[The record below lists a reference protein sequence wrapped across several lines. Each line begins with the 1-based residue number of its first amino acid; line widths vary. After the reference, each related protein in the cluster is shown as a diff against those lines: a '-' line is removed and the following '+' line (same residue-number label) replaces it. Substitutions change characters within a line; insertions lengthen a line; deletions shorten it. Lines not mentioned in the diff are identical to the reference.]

1 MEKLVQMINSDD
13 DLKQKALES
22 IKKELDIELK
32 KPLKKRDFDKI
43 AELTVQYRELQ
54 TGESEDI
61 ITKQGVNK
69 LNTRIEQYKNKH
81 MLPVFRYMKKLA
93 PAFCVTAVI
102 VIGNCMTVSAWDMNI
117 VSAVIEL
124 TKGGF
129 SVDFG
134 KNEPEPVELPTSVN
148 DPYGFIAKLA
158 EYDIEFET
166 PHYIPEGF
174 ILTEVE
180 TNVNESF
187 ANTVRFIFENH
198 KQNFS
203 IEYTKYYDEIP
214 QVVIPSDHYN
224 ISETEVNG
232 SPAIVSKED
241 GQYTITYQKNKTVFF
256 LFSQD
261 VSYDECD
268 EIIQSI
274 R

>member
-61 ITKQGVNK
+61 ITKKGVNK

-117 VSAVIEL
+117 FSAVIEL

-174 ILTEVE
+174 ILTNVDVPNNDIGQEVI
-180 TNVNESF
+180 
-187 ANTVRFIFENH
+187 FIFENS
-198 KQNFS
+198 KMV
-203 IEYTKYYDEIP
+203 ICLTYTKYYDKIP
-214 QVVIPSDHYN
+214 KVSIPSDHYN

-232 SPAIVSKED
+232 TPAIVSKED
-241 GQYTITYQKNKTVFF
+241 NQYTIMYQKDKKEFF
-256 LFSQD
+256 MFTD
-261 VSYDECD
+261 KVPYEEC
-268 EIIQSI
+268 EKIIDSI
-274 R
+274 H